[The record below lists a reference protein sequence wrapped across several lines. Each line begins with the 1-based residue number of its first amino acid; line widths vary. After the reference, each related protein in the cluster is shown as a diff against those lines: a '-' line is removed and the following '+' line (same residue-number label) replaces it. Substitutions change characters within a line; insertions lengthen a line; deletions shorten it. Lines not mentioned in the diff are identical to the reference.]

1 MPRVWEKG
9 ASGDFDRVAG
19 TGRVSV
25 SLSSGPG
32 PRDASPKRKGT
43 APGWGDKLDAALRS
57 AWPGGVVIAKRW
69 SRECPCGWREQCA
82 PVRPPEGG
90 SQCANKRKPER
101 NDRPRWPFPV
111 GRCER
116 RRIVPCFSEAGCASW
131 LREREHARR
140 ATPFCWGAARLSRK
154 SRPHTA
160 LISSPIVAAT
170 GSPRRAAPPAPA
182 GPLQYPSGTSR

>member
-57 AWPGGVVIAKRW
+57 AWPGGVISPSQPQSYSPAVNEM
-69 SRECPCGWREQCA
+69 SR
-82 PVRPPEGG
+82 RP
-90 SQCANKRKPER
+90 A
-101 NDRPRWPFPV
+101 
-111 GRCER
+111 
-116 RRIVPCFSEAGCASW
+116 
-131 LREREHARR
+131 
-140 ATPFCWGAARLSRK
+140 RK
-154 SRPHTA
+154 SQA
-160 LISSPIVAAT
+160 VSP
-170 GSPRRAAPPAPA
+170 
-182 GPLQYPSGTSR
+182 